1 MKFFETTIDEDCTRE
16 QFIKILDDAVYT
28 HREPD
33 YIESDLKKLR
43 GNKIK
48 INVNKKNEVISY
60 SVPTPDLI

>member
-1 MKFFETTIDEDCTRE
+1 MKFIEVTLDEDCTVE
-16 QFIKILDDAVYT
+16 QFLKILEDAGYT

-48 INVNKKNEVISY
+48 INVDKNNVVRSY

>member
-1 MKFFETTIDEDCTRE
+1 MKFIEITLDEDCTVE
-16 QFIKILDDAVYT
+16 QFLKILEDAGYT

>member
-1 MKFFETTIDEDCTRE
+1 MKFFETTIDEDCTPGE
-16 QFIKILDDAVYT
+16 FIKILDDAGYT